1 MLLGSISGFLGGLLG
16 IGGGIVIVPA
26 LILLFGAFDLL
37 PDKLATLAALA
48 TSLGC
53 IVFTSLSAAYAQ
65 YKSDKIEWSVAR
77 RWGPFLVLGSL
88 FAGMVASSLPVA
100 VLRGCIGAFLVF
112 VAIVMLTSWKP
123 APSRPFPGAIGS
135 AVAGWLG
142 GLVSGIAGIGGGNV
156 IVPSLIFFNV
166 PVHRATATSSALG
179 VPIASAGLLGYLL
192 AAWQLEA
199 PIQVPDASLLW
210 GYLYWPAFLAIT
222 LPAIALAPVGV
233 KVAHRIDPL
242 PLRRL
247 FGGLLLLLAARM
259 LYSAWSVSAI

>member
-1 MLLGSISGFLGGLLG
+1 MLVGTLSGFLGGLLG

-26 LILLFGAFDLL
+26 LILLFGAFGLL
-37 PDKLATLAALA
+37 PDQVATLAAIA
-48 TSLGC
+48 TSLAC

-65 YKSDKIEWSVAR
+65 YKSNKIEWSVAR
-77 RWGPFLVLGSL
+77 RWGPYLVLGSL
-88 FAGMVASSLPVA
+88 FAGMVASRLPVA
-100 VLRGCIGAFLVF
+100 TLRACIGLFLVF
-112 VAIVMLTSWKP
+112 VAVVMLTSWKP
-123 APSRPFPGAIGS
+123 APSRPFPGTLGS

-179 VPIASAGLLGYLL
+179 VPIAAAGFLGYML
-192 AAWQLEA
+192 AAWQTEPELPTQA
-199 PIQVPDASLLW
+199 MLL

-222 LPAIALAPVGV
+222 LPAIALAPLGV
-233 KVAHRIDPL
+233 KVAHRTDPL

-259 LYSAWSVSAI
+259 LYSAWAVWAI